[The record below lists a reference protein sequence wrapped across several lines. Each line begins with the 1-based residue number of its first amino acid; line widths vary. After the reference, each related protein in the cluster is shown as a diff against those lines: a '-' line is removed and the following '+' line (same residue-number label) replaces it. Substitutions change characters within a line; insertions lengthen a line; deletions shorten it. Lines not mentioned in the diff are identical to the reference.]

1 MSTDPKDLLEQARQ
15 RQREIAQT
23 LAAQRIRTK
32 PAPAIDDVTHSW
44 IVAVRTTRDYVRALV
59 TGC

>member
-1 MSTDPKDLLEQARQ
+1 MSTDPENLLEQARQ
-15 RQREIAQT
+15 RQREIA
-23 LAAQRIRTK
+23 LAVAAKRGRTS